1 MYISKKERYTIA
13 MSIIPIIMW
22 LNIIYLLIIGVENIE
37 LTVSVTIHITIAAFM
52 IWIVT
57 I

>member
-1 MYISKKERYTIA
+1 MYLSKKERYTIA

-22 LNIIYLLIIGVENIE
+22 LNVIYLLIIGVENMG